1 MLSAMPVGINPQH
14 RDPMLDKAMTPSPQ
28 VLPTINYLA
37 GCSAWDDDV
46 WLVHIVS
53 LVGSGDFFD
62 PLSLDAMV
70 LPSPEGC
77 SSSFD
82 MHFLARLIPSLEE
95 LLGFKVERMM
105 GPSASLTLWLRRLS
119 KGGEG
124 WWAMKHTSGKE
135 EKGMQHSNAVVTCG
149 CWRFFVSCQR

>member
-1 MLSAMPVGINPQH
+1 MLSAMPVGINLQH
-14 RDPMLDKAMTPSPQ
+14 RDPMLDKAMMPSPQ
-28 VLPTINYLA
+28 VSPTINYLA

-119 KGGEG
+119 RGEKAGGRRS
-124 WWAMKHTSGKE
+124 TRL
-135 EKGMQHSNAVVTCG
+135 EKKRKACNIPTPWLLAVVG
-149 CWRFFVSCQR
+149 GFL